1 MSAPIDLKEI
11 ERKAFRS
18 TYQDG
23 LWDIYLGLVV
33 IFMSIFVYRPAEGY
47 TSSTI
52 VLAML
57 GIFFAYGLFWAGK
70 KYLTVP
76 RMGLLQFGETR
87 KQKKTFLAFLLTV
100 IVIVQVAVV
109 LITALAW
116 QIPSFGARVSALI
129 GGRVS
134 GPLVVAAVGS
144 LFIGPP
150 MILISYVNDFSRG
163 YYIGV
168 LMSLAVFLMI
178 YLNQPVYPIVIG
190 MLILIPGIVL
200 LVRFLKAYPL
210 RPGESSNG

>member
-1 MSAPIDLKEI
+1 MPAPLDPKEI

-52 VLAML
+52 VLAMV
-57 GIFFAYGLFWAGK
+57 GIFFAYALFWAGK
-70 KYLTVP
+70 RYLTVP
-76 RMGLLQFGETR
+76 RIGLVQFGETR
-87 KQKKTFLAFLLTV
+87 KRKKTILALLLGV
-100 IVIVQVAVV
+100 IVIIQVVVV

-116 QIPSFGARVSALI
+116 QIPSFGAKVSSLI

-134 GPLVVAAVGS
+134 APLVVAAVGS

-150 MILISYVNDFSRG
+150 MILISYFNDFNRG
-163 YYIGV
+163 YYIAV

-178 YLNQPVYPIVIG
+178 FLNQPLYPMVIG
-190 MLILIPGIVL
+190 VMILVPGIVL
-200 LVRFLKAYPL
+200 LVRFLITYPL
-210 RPGESSNG
+210 RRREAANE